1 MSLDVPG
8 VYRLN
13 VNLPQKV
20 DPEQTAA
27 TFNTNTHKLIVK
39 LPIQS

>member
-1 MSLDVPG
+1 MALDAPG
-8 VYRLN
+8 VYKLN
-13 VNLPQKV
+13 VKLPQKV

-39 LPIQS
+39 LPIES